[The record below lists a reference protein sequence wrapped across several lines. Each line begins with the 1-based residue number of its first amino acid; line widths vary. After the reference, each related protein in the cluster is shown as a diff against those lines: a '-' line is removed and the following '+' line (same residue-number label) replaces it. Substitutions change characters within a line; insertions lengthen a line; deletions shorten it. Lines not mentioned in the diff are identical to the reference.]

1 MKLPNCEQVVI
12 TRGKVVDY
20 LLSDTHRDGRYK
32 AIFFKRFGFTVE
44 EWEELASALREH
56 AAKHDVTRGEVSPYG
71 HRYVVEG
78 DIRSPDR
85 RNPLVR
91 RIWFIEAREDVPR
104 FVTAYPLRRPS
115 ND

>member
-1 MKLPNCEQVVI
+1 MKLPNFEQAIVSQEKVI
-12 TRGKVVDY
+12 DY

-32 AIFFKRFGFTVE
+32 AIFFKGFGFTVE

-56 AAKHDVTRGEVSPYG
+56 AAKHHVTRVEVSPYG
-71 HRYVVEG
+71 QRYVVEG
-78 DIRSPDR
+78 SIHSPDR
-85 RNPLVR
+85 RNPLIR
-91 RIWFIEAREDVPR
+91 SIWFIEAREDVPR